1 MTIQWNLLGAP
12 VDVGGAFQRG
22 FDQGT
27 ARRQSA
33 EDRRYMLDE
42 RGRVA
47 EAREARSAF
56 MLAGLQGNALAPRA
70 FAGAPGP
77 AQPNALSAPHDG
89 PAASLR
95 GIDAGAPDA
104 LLVAPGNLPG
114 THGTSIIPSSPAN
127 LAGAVGA
134 LAGAP
139 QSGAAMP
146 VPAAPAMSARDEAFA
161 RFIKLDPEGAATMRR
176 EEATEHHNRL
186 QNFERLSNMG
196 MQLLAGVS
204 DQASYDRARQQA
216 RALYAR
222 YGEDTATIDNLPAQW
237 APELSEQLRMQGMNT
252 QRQLAGLVQQS
263 RLRWDIQDDEADNER
278 ADGALE
284 DLSLHRRE
292 SRGLT
297 ARGQDLT
304 DRRGRRGQDLASTD
318 RRSGQASTDAR
329 TRRGQDMTDARVRR
343 GQDLRGQGRQ
353 PGRAGRAVGSAPV
366 ARGPDGRRYTVRD
379 GQWVPIG

>member
-1 MTIQWNLLGAP
+1 VTGINWNILQP
-12 VDVGGAFQRG
+12 VDIGGAFQRG

-47 EAREARSAF
+47 EGREARSAY
-56 MLAGLQGNALAPRA
+56 MLSGLQGAPRA
-70 FAGAPGP
+70 FAGMPAAQAQPHALLGIPQTGQAAFPG
-77 AQPNALSAPHDG
+77 APNALAPVEQPEPFG
-89 PAASLR
+89 
-95 GIDAGAPDA
+95 
-104 LLVAPGNLPG
+104 
-114 THGTSIIPSSPAN
+114 
-127 LAGAVGA
+127 GAVGSP
-134 LAGAP
+134 AGAP
-139 QSGAAMP
+139 QTNPLMGAAEPSMP
-146 VPAAPAMSARDEAFA
+146 TPAASPRDEAFA

-176 EEATEHHNRL
+176 EEVTEHHNRL
-186 QNFERLSNMG
+186 RNFETLNNMG
-196 MQLLAGVS
+196 LQLLAGVNN
-204 DQASYDRARQQA
+204 QAGYDRARQQA

-222 YGEDTATIDNLPAQW
+222 YGEDAAGIDQLPAQW
-237 APELSEQLRMQGMNT
+237 TPELSNQLRMQGMST

-278 ADGALE
+278 ADEALE
-284 DLSLHRRE
+284 DISLDRRE
-292 SRGLT
+292 RRGLT

-304 DRRGRRGQDLASTD
+304 DARGRRGQDLASTD

-353 PGRAGRAVGSAPV
+353 PGRAGRAGGSAPV